1 MKLENIE
8 SNKILASCRYA
19 NGSKG
24 DELFGLYHSYDFEQF
39 DEWNIVADL
48 WGYTELPE
56 CLRNIIIFSVKR
68 KCCAPLVISFL
79 EKLRFPNL
87 QCAAMMYIKDFDYF
101 KQLLTI
107 WNERKVKSNSVLWS
121 IFEMW
126 NCGLKTTAESQKDM
140 DEWLKDKAVDL
151 IRVFLSFVF
160 KYDCA
165 KDFIKWLFE
174 KGYHKWSRS
183 SISKQLL
190 LLMEANV
197 LYNWNDGMFDSDNLN
212 IDYLTFVACEVY
224 KKNSFGND
232 IVKKV
237 LENFDKSIEK
247 NNIETTL
254 PIEDNSINTI
264 EAYAEMYWVINEKR
278 IEAAVEKSIEDKACK
293 FEGWNIRIDYNDV
306 QQESFVLC
314 SLLCLIKNHII
325 EGEQKRHLFEIV
337 SGHLFRQIHV
347 CNNMWQHYYSL
358 ALCMGRIVA
367 LDIPSVGIDIYDKEL
382 IERHNNIEILLT
394 VINHTYKLEMSEQNK
409 KELLDRWNYEKEA
422 WEGRKRTTSQYG
434 DFEKM
439 EIIIGKMKLKI

>member
-8 SNKILASCRYA
+8 SNKILASCRYV
-19 NGSKG
+19 NGSNG
-24 DELFGLYHSYDFEQF
+24 EDLFKLYHSYDFEQF
-39 DEWNIVADL
+39 DKWNIVADL

-107 WNERKVKSNSVLWS
+107 WNESKAKSKSVLWS

-126 NCGLKTTAESQKDM
+126 NWRLETTVESQKDK
-140 DEWLKDKAVDL
+140 DVWLKEKAVDL

-165 KDFIKWLFE
+165 KVFIKWLFE
-174 KGYHKWSRS
+174 KGYHEWRRS

-212 IDYLTFVACEVY
+212 IDYLTFVAREVY

-232 IVKKV
+232 IVKIV
-237 LENFDKSIEK
+237 LENFDKSIEN
-247 NNIETTL
+247 NNIKTTL
-254 PIEDNSINTI
+254 PIDEKTIKAI
-264 EAYAEMYWVINEKR
+264 EAYAEMYWVINEKE
-278 IEAAVEKSIEDKACK
+278 IEAAVEKSIEDNTCK
-293 FEGWNIRIDYNDV
+293 FEGWNINIDYKDV
-306 QQESFVLC
+306 QQENFILC
-314 SLLCLIKNHII
+314 SLLGVIKNHIK
-325 EGEQKRHLFEIV
+325 EVEQKRHLFDIV
-337 SGHLFRQIHV
+337 SEYLFRQIHV
-347 CNNMWQHYYSL
+347 CNNMWQQYYSL
-358 ALCMGRIVA
+358 ALCMGRVVA
-367 LDIPSVGIDIYDKEL
+367 LEIPSVGIDIYDKIL
-382 IERHNNIEILLT
+382 IERNNNMENLLT
-394 VINHTYKLEMSEQNK
+394 VFSFTYKLKMNEQNRND
-409 KELLDRWNYEKEA
+409 LLNRWNYEREA
-422 WEGRKRTTSQYG
+422 WEGRKSTTSQYG
-434 DFEKM
+434 DFENM
-439 EIIIGKMKLKI
+439 EKIIEIL

>member
-1 MKLENIE
+1 MKLKNIE
-8 SNKILASCRYA
+8 SNKILASCRFV
-19 NGSKG
+19 NESKG
-24 DELFGLYHSYDFEQF
+24 EELFRLYLSYDFEQF
-39 DEWNIVADL
+39 DKWNIVADL

-107 WNERKVKSNSVLWS
+107 WNESKAKSKSVLWS

-126 NCGLKTTAESQKDM
+126 NWRLETTVESQKDK
-140 DEWLKDKAVDL
+140 EVWLKEKTVDS

-165 KDFIKWLFE
+165 KVFIKWLFE
-174 KGYHKWSRS
+174 KGYHEWRRS

-232 IVKKV
+232 IVRV
-237 LENFDKSIEK
+237 LENFNKCIEK
-247 NNIETTL
+247 NNIKTTL

-264 EAYAEMYWVINEKR
+264 EAYAAMYWVINEKR
-278 IEAAVEKSIEDKACK
+278 IEAAVEKSIEDKVCK
-293 FEGWNIRIDYNDV
+293 FEEWNIRIDYNDV

-337 SGHLFRQIHV
+337 SRHLFRQIHV
-347 CNNMWQHYYSL
+347 CNNMWQQYYSL

-367 LDIPSVGIDIYDKEL
+367 LDIPSVGIDIYDKKL
-382 IERHNNIEILLT
+382 IEIHNNIENLLT
-394 VINHTYKLEMSEQNK
+394 VFNFTNKLKMNEQNK
-409 KELLDRWNYEKEA
+409 KVLLDRWNYEKEA
-422 WEGRKRTTSQYG
+422 WEGRKSTTSQYA
-434 DFEKM
+434 DFEIM
-439 EIIIGKMKLKI
+439 EKIIGIL

>member
-1 MKLENIE
+1 MKLKNIE
-8 SNKILASCRYA
+8 SNKILASCRFV
-19 NGSKG
+19 NESKG
-24 DELFGLYHSYDFEQF
+24 EELFRLYLSYDFEQF
-39 DEWNIVADL
+39 DKWNIVADL

-56 CLRNIIIFSVKR
+56 CLRNVIIFSVKR

-107 WNERKVKSNSVLWS
+107 WNESKAKSKSVLWS

-126 NCGLKTTAESQKDM
+126 NWRLETTVESQKDK
-140 DEWLKDKAVDL
+140 EVWLKEKTVDS

-165 KDFIKWLFE
+165 KVFIKWLFE
-174 KGYHKWSRS
+174 KGYHEWRRS

-212 IDYLTFVACEVY
+212 IDYLTFVAREVY

-232 IVKKV
+232 IVRV
-237 LENFDKSIEK
+237 LENFNKCIEK
-247 NNIETTL
+247 NNIKTTL

-264 EAYAEMYWVINEKR
+264 EAYAAMYWVINEKR
-278 IEAAVEKSIEDKACK
+278 IEAAVEKSIEDKVCK
-293 FEGWNIRIDYNDV
+293 FEEWNIRIDYNDV

-337 SGHLFRQIHV
+337 SRHLFRQIHV
-347 CNNMWQHYYSL
+347 CNNMWQQYYSL

-367 LDIPSVGIDIYDKEL
+367 LDIPSVGIDIYDKKL
-382 IERHNNIEILLT
+382 IEIHNNIENLLT
-394 VINHTYKLEMSEQNK
+394 VFNFTNKLKMNEQNK
-409 KELLDRWNYEKEA
+409 KVLLDRWNYEKEA
-422 WEGRKRTTSQYG
+422 WEGRKSTTSQYA
-434 DFEKM
+434 DFEIM
-439 EIIIGKMKLKI
+439 EKIIGIL

>member
-8 SNKILASCRYA
+8 TNKILASCRFV
-19 NGSKG
+19 NESKG
-24 DELFGLYHSYDFEQF
+24 EELFRLYHSYDFEQF
-39 DEWNIVADL
+39 DKWNIVADL

-107 WNERKVKSNSVLWS
+107 WNESKAKSKSVLWS

-126 NCGLKTTAESQKDM
+126 NWRLETTVESQKDK
-140 DEWLKDKAVDL
+140 DVWLKEKAVDL

-165 KDFIKWLFE
+165 KVFIKWLFE
-174 KGYHKWSRS
+174 KGYHEWRRS

-232 IVKKV
+232 IVKIV
-237 LENFDKSIEK
+237 LENFDKSIEN
-247 NNIETTL
+247 NNIKTTL
-254 PIEDNSINTI
+254 PIDEKTIKAI
-264 EAYAEMYWVINEKR
+264 EAYAEMYWVINEKE

-347 CNNMWQHYYSL
+347 CNNMWQQYYSL

-367 LDIPSVGIDIYDKEL
+367 LDIPSVGIDIYDKKL
-382 IERHNNIEILLT
+382 IEIHNNIENLLT
-394 VINHTYKLEMSEQNK
+394 VFNFTNKLKMNEQNK
-409 KELLDRWNYEKEA
+409 KVLLDRWNYEREA
-422 WEGRKRTTSQYG
+422 WEGRKSTTSQYV
-434 DFEKM
+434 DFEIM
-439 EIIIGKMKLKI
+439 EKIIGIL

>member
-1 MKLENIE
+1 MKLKNIE
-8 SNKILASCRYA
+8 SNKILASCRFV
-19 NGSKG
+19 NESKG
-24 DELFGLYHSYDFEQF
+24 EELFRLYLSYDFEQF
-39 DEWNIVADL
+39 DKWNIVADL

-107 WNERKVKSNSVLWS
+107 WNESKAKSKSVLWS

-126 NCGLKTTAESQKDM
+126 NWRLETTVESQKDK
-140 DEWLKDKAVDL
+140 EVWLKEKTVDS

-165 KDFIKWLFE
+165 KVFIKWLFE
-174 KGYHKWSRS
+174 KGYHEWRRS

-212 IDYLTFVACEVY
+212 IDYLTFVAREVY
-224 KKNSFGND
+224 KKNSFDND
-232 IVKKV
+232 IVRV
-237 LENFDKSIEK
+237 LENFNKCIEK
-247 NNIETTL
+247 NNIKTTL

-264 EAYAEMYWVINEKR
+264 EAYAAMYWVINEKR
-278 IEAAVEKSIEDKACK
+278 IEAAVEKSIEDKVCK
-293 FEGWNIRIDYNDV
+293 FEEWNIRIDYNDV

-337 SGHLFRQIHV
+337 SRHLFRQIHV
-347 CNNMWQHYYSL
+347 CNNMWQQYYSL

-367 LDIPSVGIDIYDKEL
+367 LDIPSVGIDIYDKKL
-382 IERHNNIEILLT
+382 IEIHNNIENLLT
-394 VINHTYKLEMSEQNK
+394 VFNFTNKLKMNEQNK
-409 KELLDRWNYEKEA
+409 KVLLDRWNYEKEA
-422 WEGRKRTTSQYG
+422 WEGRKSTTSQYA
-434 DFEKM
+434 DFEIM
-439 EIIIGKMKLKI
+439 EKIIGIL

>member
-8 SNKILASCRYA
+8 SNKILASCRYV
-19 NGSKG
+19 NESKG
-24 DELFGLYHSYDFEQF
+24 EDLFKLYHSYDFEQF
-39 DEWNIVADL
+39 DKWNIVAYL

-87 QCAAMMYIKDFDYF
+87 QCAAIMYIKDFDYF

-107 WNERKVKSNSVLWS
+107 WNESKEKSKSVLWS

-126 NCGLKTTAESQKDM
+126 NWRLKTTAESQKDM

-151 IRVFLSFVF
+151 IIVFLSFIY

-174 KGYHKWSRS
+174 KGYHEWSHN

-237 LENFDKSIEK
+237 LENFDKNIEK
-247 NNIETTL
+247 NNIKTTL
-254 PIEDNSINTI
+254 PIEDNSIKTI
-264 EAYAEMYWVINEKR
+264 EAYAEMYWVINEKG
-278 IEAAVEKSIEDKACK
+278 IEAVVEKSIEDKACK

-314 SLLCLIKNHII
+314 SILCVIKNHIK
-325 EGEQKRHLFEIV
+325 EVEQKRHLFEIV
-337 SGHLFRQIHV
+337 SEQLFRQIHV

-367 LDIPSVGIDIYDKEL
+367 LDIPSVGIDIYDKKL
-382 IERHNNIEILLT
+382 IERHNNIENLLT
-394 VINHTYKLEMSEQNK
+394 VFNFTNNLKMNEQNK

-422 WEGRKRTTSQYG
+422 WEGRKSTTSQYG
-434 DFEKM
+434 DFEIM
-439 EIIIGKMKLKI
+439 EKIIRIL

>member
-1 MKLENIE
+1 M
-8 SNKILASCRYA
+8 ASCRFV
-19 NGSKG
+19 NESKG
-24 DELFGLYHSYDFEQF
+24 EELFRLYLSYDFEQF
-39 DEWNIVADL
+39 DKWNIVADL

-107 WNERKVKSNSVLWS
+107 WNESKAKSKSVLWS

-126 NCGLKTTAESQKDM
+126 NWRLETTVESQKDKV
-140 DEWLKDKAVDL
+140 WLKEKTVDS

-165 KDFIKWLFE
+165 KVFIKWLFE
-174 KGYHKWSRS
+174 KGYHEWRRS

-212 IDYLTFVACEVY
+212 IDYLTFVAREVY

-232 IVKKV
+232 IVRV
-237 LENFDKSIEK
+237 LENFNKCIEK
-247 NNIETTL
+247 NNIKTTL

-264 EAYAEMYWVINEKR
+264 EAYAAMYWVINEKR
-278 IEAAVEKSIEDKACK
+278 IEAAVEKSIEDKVCK
-293 FEGWNIRIDYNDV
+293 FEEWNIRIDYNDV

-337 SGHLFRQIHV
+337 SRHLFRQIHV
-347 CNNMWQHYYSL
+347 CNNMWQQYYSL

-367 LDIPSVGIDIYDKEL
+367 LDIPSVGIDIYDKKL
-382 IERHNNIEILLT
+382 IEIHNNIENLLT
-394 VINHTYKLEMSEQNK
+394 VFNFTNKLKMNEQNK
-409 KELLDRWNYEKEA
+409 KVLLDRWNYEKEA
-422 WEGRKRTTSQYG
+422 WEGRKSTTSQYA
-434 DFEKM
+434 DFEIM
-439 EIIIGKMKLKI
+439 EKIIGIL

>member
-1 MKLENIE
+1 MKLKNIE
-8 SNKILASCRYA
+8 SNKILASCRFV
-19 NGSKG
+19 NESKG
-24 DELFGLYHSYDFEQF
+24 EELFRLYLSYDFEQF
-39 DEWNIVADL
+39 DKWNIVADL

-107 WNERKVKSNSVLWS
+107 WNESKAKSKSVLWS

-126 NCGLKTTAESQKDM
+126 NWRLETTVESQKDKV
-140 DEWLKDKAVDL
+140 WLKEKTVDS

-165 KDFIKWLFE
+165 KVFIKWLFE
-174 KGYHKWSRS
+174 KGYHEWRRS

-212 IDYLTFVACEVY
+212 IDYLTFVAREVY

-232 IVKKV
+232 IVRV
-237 LENFDKSIEK
+237 LENFNKCIEK
-247 NNIETTL
+247 NNIKTTL

-264 EAYAEMYWVINEKR
+264 EAYAAMYWVINEKR
-278 IEAAVEKSIEDKACK
+278 IEAAVEKSIEDKVCK
-293 FEGWNIRIDYNDV
+293 FEEWNIRIDYNDV

-337 SGHLFRQIHV
+337 SRHLFRQIHV
-347 CNNMWQHYYSL
+347 CNNMWQQYYSL

-367 LDIPSVGIDIYDKEL
+367 LDIPSVGIDIYDKKL
-382 IERHNNIEILLT
+382 IEIHNNIENLLT
-394 VINHTYKLEMSEQNK
+394 VFNFTNKLKMNEQNK
-409 KELLDRWNYEKEA
+409 KVLLDRWNYEKEA
-422 WEGRKRTTSQYG
+422 WEGRKSTTSQYV
-434 DFEKM
+434 DFEIM
-439 EIIIGKMKLKI
+439 EKIIRIL

>member
-1 MKLENIE
+1 MKLKNIE
-8 SNKILASCRYA
+8 SNKILASCRFV
-19 NGSKG
+19 NESKG
-24 DELFGLYHSYDFEQF
+24 EELFRLYLSYDFEQF
-39 DEWNIVADL
+39 DKWNIVADL

-107 WNERKVKSNSVLWS
+107 WNESKAKSKSVLWS

-126 NCGLKTTAESQKDM
+126 NWRLETTVESQKDK
-140 DEWLKDKAVDL
+140 EVWLKEKTVDS

-165 KDFIKWLFE
+165 KVFIKWLFE
-174 KGYHKWSRS
+174 KGYHEWRRS

-212 IDYLTFVACEVY
+212 IDYLTFVAREVY

-232 IVKKV
+232 IVRV
-237 LENFDKSIEK
+237 LENFNKCIEK
-247 NNIETTL
+247 NNIKTTL

-264 EAYAEMYWVINEKR
+264 EAYAAMYWVINEKR
-278 IEAAVEKSIEDKACK
+278 IEAAVEKSIEDKVCK
-293 FEGWNIRIDYNDV
+293 FEEWNIRIDYNDV

-337 SGHLFRQIHV
+337 SRHLFRQIHV
-347 CNNMWQHYYSL
+347 CNNMWQQYYSL

-367 LDIPSVGIDIYDKEL
+367 LDIPSVGIDIYDKKL
-382 IERHNNIEILLT
+382 IEIHNNIENLLT
-394 VINHTYKLEMSEQNK
+394 VFNFTNKLKMNEQNK
-409 KELLDRWNYEKEA
+409 KVLLDRWNYEKEA
-422 WEGRKRTTSQYG
+422 WEGRKSTTSQYA
-434 DFEKM
+434 DFEIM
-439 EIIIGKMKLKI
+439 EKIIGIL

>member
-1 MKLENIE
+1 MKLKNIE
-8 SNKILASCRYA
+8 SNKILASCRFV
-19 NGSKG
+19 NESKG
-24 DELFGLYHSYDFEQF
+24 EELFRLYLSYDFEQF
-39 DEWNIVADL
+39 DKWNIVADL

-107 WNERKVKSNSVLWS
+107 WNESKAKSKSVLWS

-126 NCGLKTTAESQKDM
+126 NWRLETTVESQKDKV
-140 DEWLKDKAVDL
+140 WLKEKTVDS

-165 KDFIKWLFE
+165 KVFIKWLFE
-174 KGYHKWSRS
+174 KGYHEWRRS

-212 IDYLTFVACEVY
+212 IDYLTFVAREVY

-232 IVKKV
+232 IVRV
-237 LENFDKSIEK
+237 LENFNKCIEK
-247 NNIETTL
+247 NNIKTTL

-264 EAYAEMYWVINEKR
+264 EAYAAMYWVINEKR
-278 IEAAVEKSIEDKACK
+278 IEAAVEKSIEDKVCK
-293 FEGWNIRIDYNDV
+293 FEEWNIRIDYNDV

-337 SGHLFRQIHV
+337 SRHLFRQIHV
-347 CNNMWQHYYSL
+347 CNNMWQQYYSL

-367 LDIPSVGIDIYDKEL
+367 LDIPSVGIDIYDKKL
-382 IERHNNIEILLT
+382 IEIHNNIENLLT
-394 VINHTYKLEMSEQNK
+394 VFNFTNKLKMNEQNK
-409 KELLDRWNYEKEA
+409 KVLLDRWNYEKEA
-422 WEGRKRTTSQYG
+422 WEGRKSTTSQYA
-434 DFEKM
+434 DFEIM
-439 EIIIGKMKLKI
+439 EKIIGIL